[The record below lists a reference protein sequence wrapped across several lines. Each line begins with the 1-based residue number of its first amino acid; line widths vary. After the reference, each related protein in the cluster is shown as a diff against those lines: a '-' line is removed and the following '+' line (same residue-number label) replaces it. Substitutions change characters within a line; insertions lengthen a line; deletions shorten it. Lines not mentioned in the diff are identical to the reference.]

1 MALISEFTNQNAC
14 ELNVYSGSFSPPSAC
29 RTVTHVGPRAK
40 DQESR
45 SRTQGP
51 CREPRTCSAC
61 MGIEPCRGQ
70 EPRTKEQESQGP
82 RTNDHAGAKDHA
94 GVEMIYRKNELC
106 MHDTDQTITIKG
118 PRPPHIPHG
127 MCVSVCLSVYVNLC
141 ALACNS
147 FWRTPKAHLHGNI

>member
-1 MALISEFTNQNAC
+1 MQNCDTCGAK
-14 ELNVYSGSFSPPSAC
+14 SQ
-29 RTVTHVGPRAK
+29 GPRVK
-40 DQESR
+40 ERD
-45 SRTQGP
+45 
-51 CREPRTCSAC
+51 PRTMQGTKDMQC
-61 MGIEPCRGQ
+61 MHGYIEPCRGQ